1 MELETEKEEFKRV
14 LKSKE
19 FAMSDVEEDYK
30 KKLKESKDSFLMEK
44 RKMIDFHESQIKE
57 IEDSKVDKQEIS
69 ELEELI
75 ERQNRALK
83 LQEESLIEL
92 NTRSN
97 HLENEIESIREMY
110 DRAVYQ
116 NTELMGEVE
125 FYKGEAQSISK
136 KLKMIEEEEVAK
148 RELEYLKMKMN
159 EMRRGEIESLEN
171 VVNEMRN

>member
-1 MELETEKEEFKRV
+1 M
-14 LKSKE
+14 
-19 FAMSDVEEDYK
+19 
-30 KKLKESKDSFLMEK
+30 
-44 RKMIDFHESQIKE
+44 
-57 IEDSKVDKQEIS
+57 
-69 ELEELI
+69 
-75 ERQNRALK
+75 K